1 MLPGDR
7 ELRSSPSSGYAYVCE
22 IESDARIE
30 QKRGRSCDM
39 DSLKRALKRMFGG
52 GKKGKQEQVP
62 QQRSTPVP
70 TQKHT
75 AATST
80 TQQPPAAPPKDARR
94 QAGSR
99 SPDATK
105 RVPPTHPLSTGQ
117 HQRPQEAVPQNH
129 AAQPGPGPHVNA
141 AGGSEGIEQVRDQ
154 RRDTYNLM
162 PNAGATGIGA
172 VESRPVSAVEPDES
186 PAPAPPPKTE
196 EAAEAIH
203 AAPPEAAVAAPAVTD
218 SQPAHTTSTGERLN
232 PAAPHAKENI
242 QTNGAA
248 HSTSNPPAVPAIN
261 TGAVAAPSQQ
271 PIARMDDSDKILV
284 DEFDEPPPIKA
295 VRAAPGMSATSG
307 PLEDFPDGEFH

>member
-203 AAPPEAAVAAPAVTD
+203 AAPPEAAVAAPA
-218 SQPAHTTSTGERLN
+218 G
-232 PAAPHAKENI
+232 NI
-242 QTNGAA
+242 HKMGSRD
-248 HSTSNPPAVPAIN
+248 HEGTSNPPAVPAIN